1 MPEVRHRIN
10 MYRDIRR
17 KFMTTNPREC
27 ARSML
32 ASICIRRIALGM
44 SSVGHCVNVI
54 VGAWPMEIGK
64 PFYPKELE
72 SDVPDHCDCDCGGNR
87 GHKESRYTSS
97 KPKLSADF
105 YVLVNSTRIA
115 RCV

>member
-1 MPEVRHRIN
+1 
-10 MYRDIRR
+10 MYRDMRR
-17 KFMTTNPREC
+17 KFMTTNPRER

-44 SSVGHCVNVI
+44 SSVRRCVNVI
-54 VGAWPMEIGK
+54 AGTCPMEIGK

-72 SDVPDHCDCDCGGNR
+72 LDVPDHCDCVVAGTEAT
-87 GHKESRYTSS
+87 KKSRYTSS
-97 KPKLSADF
+97 KPKLSAEF
-105 YVLVNSTRIA
+105 YVLVNSTRNA